1 MISNNTPLQAVSY
14 LAMSKVSTGGRA
26 YVPVARNQVLYSHF
40 KYVSGFADSE
50 NIGTVGIDKL
60 RILNS
65 ILDQLVSMK
74 TNEAQKADFLKT
86 NAERINNAITENT
99 VDALVTYYDSEI
111 KNIIAQTENIGY
123 GGIPERSAILDLTA

>member
-1 MISNNTPLQAVSY
+1 MISNNSPLQAISY

-26 YVPVARNQVLYSHF
+26 YIPVARNQVLYSHF
-40 KYVSGFADSE
+40 KYVSGFADSH
-50 NIGTVGIDKL
+50 NTATVGIDKL

-86 NAERINNAITENT
+86 NAERINNAITEDT
-99 VDALVTYYDSEI
+99 VDSLVKYYDKEI

-123 GGIPERSAILDLTA
+123 GGAPAISAVLDLTA